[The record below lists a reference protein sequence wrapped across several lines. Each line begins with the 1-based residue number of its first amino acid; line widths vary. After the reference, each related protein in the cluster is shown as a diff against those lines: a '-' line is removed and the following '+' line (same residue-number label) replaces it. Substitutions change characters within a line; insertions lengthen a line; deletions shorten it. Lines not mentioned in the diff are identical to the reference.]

1 MGWVGSVLRASVP
14 GESARLISLDAAIRA
29 PLPLSTGVGLLGA
42 GPDAPTSVVGGLLSS
57 VLGARRPHRV
67 LAVGAARAPDPR
79 PDNPRPDNPR
89 LYDRGITWHAGLEG
103 SAEATEAQVGRRGTA
118 RSGAEA
124 TADLAR
130 TPGGVWALDLAGD
143 PARWWDSVAP
153 ISRFFDFVVTDW
165 GAPVDPDDARAASG
179 VLVVVAGPTRTGLQA
194 GVDLVAQLTT
204 PSATPL
210 LVVHDEGG
218 GAERGM
224 AEAATANDAVW
235 LPADRGLR
243 ASTPTPGSRLRYATN
258 RAVLQ
263 LAARVVD
270 AAAAR
275 NLSGVSR

>member
-1 MGWVGSVLRASVP
+1 MGWVESLVRASVP
-14 GESARLISLDAAIRA
+14 GETERLATLDAAIRA
-29 PLPLSTGVGLLGA
+29 PLPLSTRVGLLGA
-42 GPDAPTSVVGGLLSS
+42 TADAPTSVVGGLLAG
-57 VLGARRPHRV
+57 VLAARRPHRV
-67 LAVGAARAPDPR
+67 LAVGATPTGSRTIA
-79 PDNPRPDNPR
+79 
-89 LYDRGITWHAGLEG
+89 WHAGLAS
-103 SAEATEAQVGRRGTA
+103 SAEASDEQVTLRSTA
-118 RSGAEA
+118 VNGAEA

-143 PARWWDSVAP
+143 PARWWDAVAP

-179 VLVVVAGPTRTGLQA
+179 VLVVVTGPTRAGLQA

-210 LVVHDEGG
+210 LVVHDNGS

-224 AEAATANDAVW
+224 PESATANDAVW

-243 ASTPTPGSRLRYATN
+243 ASTPTPSSRLRYATN